1 MNVKYIIFSFLIL
14 LNACI
19 GDGIKNKNSYNE
31 DVNNLS
37 IGWASVSITPDK
49 PVFLR
54 GQHYARVSEGVMD
67 SIKATALAIESGE
80 GEDSQ
85 KIIMISCDL
94 VSIPDDIRS
103 GSKDNLKDDVR
114 EILSETLPEINSEC
128 VFLNATHTHAATY
141 IRPYSDLKGIYGV
154 ELEAA
159 TPADCQKFTAER
171 IAEAAK
177 AAWENRKPGG
187 ISYGLGQAVVGHNRI
202 QTDLEG
208 KSVMYG
214 NTDRPEFSHIE
225 GYEDHSVNLLYTWDK
240 DSELT
245 GVVINIACPSQ
256 VSEHSYLISSDF
268 WHDTRVELNK
278 RMEKDV
284 FILPQCSAAGDQ
296 SPRVLVGA
304 RAEERMQ
311 YLMGADSSQL
321 GNKSMGQRKQIAVR
335 IVDAVTSVL
344 PYVEEQII
352 WDPLIN
358 YLSEKVELSRRLIS
372 MEEVNEA
379 QSYSEKWKKEYEM
392 LLEEIE
398 NTPGSKEKP
407 EWSKD
412 VTIAYSR
419 SRKGKS
425 VKSRYE
431 LEKRQPKLTVELNVL
446 RIDDIVMATNP
457 FELYLDYG
465 MRIKAQSPAVQTF
478 LVQLAGDGTYVP
490 TSRSIKG
497 GAYGAVPSSTLIGS
511 EGGQELVEKT
521 LELINKV
528 WE

>member
-1 MNVKYIIFSFLIL
+1 MKYFIFSFLIL
-14 LNACI
+14 FVACKNERI
-19 GDGIKNKNSYNE
+19 KDGNEYNE
-31 DVNNLS
+31 DTNNLS
-37 IGWASVSITPDK
+37 IGWASVNITPDK
-49 PVFLR
+49 PVLIR
-54 GQHYARVSEGVMD
+54 GQHYARVSEGVLD
-67 SIKATALAIESGE
+67 SIRATALAIESVTG
-80 GEDSQ
+80 DSSESV
-85 KIIMISCDL
+85 IMISCDL
-94 VSIPDDIRS
+94 VAIPDDMRG
-103 GSKDNLKDDVR
+103 GSKDNLKANVR
-114 EILSETLPEINSEC
+114 EILSETLPGINPEC

-141 IRPYSDLKGIYGV
+141 IRPYSDVKGIYGV

-214 NTDRPEFSHIE
+214 KTNRPEFSHIE

-256 VSEHSYLISSDF
+256 VSEHSYLISADF

-278 RMEKDV
+278 RMGKDV
-284 FILPQCSAAGDQ
+284 FVLPQCSAAGDQ
-296 SPRVLVGA
+296 SPRVLVGS

-321 GNKSMGQRKQIAVR
+321 GNNSMGQRKQIAVR

-344 PYVEEQII
+344 PYVENQIT
-352 WDPLIN
+352 WDPVIN
-358 YLSEKVELSRRLIS
+358 YVSEKVELSRRLIS
-372 MEEVNEA
+372 MKEVNDA
-379 QSYSEKWKKEYEM
+379 QIYSEKWKKKYDE
-392 LLEEIE
+392 LLTEIE
-398 NTPGSKEKP
+398 NTTGSKDKP
-407 EWSKD
+407 EWSKNLS
-412 VTIAYSR
+412 IAYSR
-419 SRKGKS
+419 TKKGRS
-425 VKSRYE
+425 VKSRDE
-431 LEKRQPKLTVELNVL
+431 LEKIEPKLTVELNVL
-446 RIDDIVMATNP
+446 RIDDVVIATNP

-465 MRIKAQSPAVQTF
+465 MRIKAQSPAIQTF